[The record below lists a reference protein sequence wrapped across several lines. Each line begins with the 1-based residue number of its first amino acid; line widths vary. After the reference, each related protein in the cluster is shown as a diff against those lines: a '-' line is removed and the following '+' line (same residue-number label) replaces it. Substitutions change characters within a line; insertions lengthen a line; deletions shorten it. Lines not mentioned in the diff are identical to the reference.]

1 MKSLAALTTAL
12 IFSVLS
18 SAALAQTCT
27 PVEVRNV
34 RPAQGT
40 LMVVA
45 YTSEA
50 DFNKNPA
57 TAMQLKAT
65 DETMSFSLCVPSGA
79 SSLALMMYQDLN
91 DNGKMDSNVL
101 GIPSE
106 PWGSS
111 GKPNP
116 FGPPSWAGAAVSV
129 PADGKPIVVNLSK

>member
-1 MKSLAALTTAL
+1 MESLSNLAAAL
-12 IFSVLS
+12 IF
-18 SAALAQTCT
+18 AALSTAAHAQTCT
-27 PVEVRNV
+27 PVEVRNL
-34 RPAQGT
+34 RSAQGT

-50 DFNKNPA
+50 DFNKKPA
-57 TAMQLKAT
+57 TALQLKAT
-65 DETMSFSLCVPSGA
+65 EETMSFSVCLPGGE
-79 SSLALMMYQDLN
+79 SSLALMMFQDLN

-116 FGPPSWAGAAVSV
+116 FGPPNWTGAAV
-129 PADGKPIVVNLSK
+129 PLPTDGKPIVVILSK